1 MFSHDASVVAGALD
15 VTPFTL
21 RRGPVRV
28 ATGGVAVGQ
37 TIQMRQGERFVAG
50 ARDDAPCQSVCIGV
64 DAPRL
69 RAEFRFCFVG

>member
-1 MFSHDASVVAGALD
+1 MTAVVPHDASAVAGALD
-15 VTPFTL
+15 ATSFTL

-37 TIQMRQGERFVAG
+37 TIQMRQGERFVADD
-50 ARDDAPCQSVCIGV
+50 RDDTPAQSICIGV

-69 RAEFRFCFVG
+69 RA